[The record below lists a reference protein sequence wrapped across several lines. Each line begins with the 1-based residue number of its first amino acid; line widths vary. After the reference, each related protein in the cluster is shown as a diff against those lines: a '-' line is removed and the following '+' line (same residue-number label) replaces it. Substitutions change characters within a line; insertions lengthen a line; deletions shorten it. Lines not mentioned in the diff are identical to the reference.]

1 MSNNW
6 LKLLILDFDGV
17 IVESVGIK
25 TEAFRKLFSDYPE
38 HLEAIIDF
46 HLSNDGLSRYKK
58 FHHMSPT
65 FLGQSLDKEES
76 ARLGIR
82 FTELVLEQI
91 KACPFVLGAVDFLKE
106 YQGRVPI
113 YIASGTPEPE
123 LREIVKVRGLEAYF
137 AGLFGSPKT
146 KSEIAKLVLD
156 KEGIAPENCLFVGD
170 TMTDYTEAAKA
181 GVKFIGRWDGKLPP
195 QNPFSRL
202 DTRVVSDLLEM
213 SQLLAS
219 EFAAGQIGDVK

>member
-25 TEAFRKLFSDYPE
+25 TEAFRKLFSAYPE
-38 HLEAIIDF
+38 QLEAIIDF

-58 FHHMSPT
+58 FDHIYPSI
-65 FLGQSLDKEES
+65 LGQSLDKEES

-91 KACPFVLGAVDFLKE
+91 KACPFVPGAVDFLEEFK
-106 YQGRVPI
+106 GRVPI

-123 LREIVKVRGLEAYF
+123 LREIVKVRGLESYF
-137 AGLFGSPKT
+137 TGVFGSPKI
-146 KSEIAKLVLD
+146 KSEIAKFVLD
-156 KEGIAPENCLFVGD
+156 HEGVAPENCLFVGD

-181 GVKFIGRWDGKLPP
+181 GVKFIGRWDGKMPP
-195 QNPFSRL
+195 ENPFDQLTSP
-202 DTRVVSDLLEM
+202 VVKDLTKLSSLIAE
-213 SQLLAS
+213 
-219 EFAAGQIGDVK
+219 GV